1 MINQKKEHRV
11 IRECIKELKAGKL
24 PPWKLENE
32 LLSKYGVNE
41 PENFRTAAICRQ
53 RFIEEKTEEK
63 FKYITISENPF
74 KINYLCRKDK
84 FIWTL
89 DARDSFRKCSLCGS
103 KLESLDQYGPLVE
116 NYIGGSE
123 NYYSYAGRIKVKGD
137 INKEFTNLLVYGT
150 GLGPIGVTRGCFKI
164 NKLGGAIVRVSE
176 YGRAARCNGYIF
188 KSEKWRSQATDLIE
202 SSLPQ
207 IKTEMNKK
215 MVEFSGNV
223 STVEFKRVESQGDFI
238 LYVDFTADFKNFR
251 GHGDI
256 SKAVGYAKKE
266 IETRLRKAGV
276 EYELSVIAQGYDGDL
291 KPSPQNKRGR
301 YASAEIRVPRKEF
314 KRLLKVDPQKFISF
328 VKIDR
333 IGAQELGCQ
342 FYSGMGGEIIPAIY
356 RAVQVNPRSP
366 LVSSFQ
372 NIDIET
378 ENNDVVYRVE
388 LPNIEVGIA
397 SSREGLIPPVGREA
411 LRIMGVNTAREFAAA
426 VAAQVLA
433 GEFNLALEISRGKLY
448 SS

>member
-1 MINQKKEHRV
+1 MSNQKKEHRV
-11 IRECIKELKAGKL
+11 IRECIKELKAGNL

-53 RFIEEKTEEK
+53 RFIEEKTGEK
-63 FKYITISENPF
+63 FKYITISEKPF

-89 DARDSFRKCSLCGS
+89 DARDSFLKCSLCGS
-103 KLESLDQYGPLVE
+103 KVESLGQYGPLVE

-137 INKEFTNLLVYGT
+137 IEKEFTNLLVYGT
-150 GLGPIGVTRGCFKI
+150 GLGPIGVARGCFKI
-164 NKLGGAIVRVSE
+164 NKLGGAIVRVAE

-188 KSEKWRSQATDLIE
+188 RSEKWRSQAIDLIK
-202 SSLPQ
+202 SILPQ
-207 IKTEMNKK
+207 IKVEMNKK
-215 MVEFSGNV
+215 MAEFSGTA

-238 LYVDFTADFKNFR
+238 LYVDFTAGFKNFR

-256 SKAVGYAKKE
+256 SKAVGYAKNE
-266 IETRLRKAGV
+266 IEIRLRKAGI

-301 YASAEIRVPRKEF
+301 YASAEIRVPGKEF

-372 NIDIET
+372 NIYIET

-397 SSREGLIPPVGREA
+397 SSREGLIPPGGREA

>member
-1 MINQKKEHRV
+1 MLSESV
-11 IRECIKELKAGKL
+11 LKNL
-24 PPWKLENE
+24 R
-32 LLSKYGVNE
+32 

-53 RFIEEKTEEK
+53 RFIEEKTGEK
-63 FKYITISENPF
+63 FKYIAIPEKPF

-84 FIWTL
+84 FIWAL
-89 DARDSFRKCSLCGS
+89 EARDSFLKCSLCGS
-103 KLESLDQYGPLVE
+103 KLESLGQYGPLVE

-137 INKEFTNLLVYGT
+137 IEKEFTNLLAYGT

-188 KSEKWRSQATDLIE
+188 RSEKWRSQAIDLIK

-207 IKTEMNKK
+207 IKAEMNKK
-215 MVEFSGNV
+215 MAEFSGNV
-223 STVEFKRVESQGDFI
+223 STVEFKRVESRGNFI

-266 IETRLRKAGV
+266 IETRLRKAGI

-291 KPSPQNKRGR
+291 KSSPQNKRGR
-301 YASAEIRVPRKEF
+301 YASAEIRVPRTEF

-356 RAVQVNPRSP
+356 RAVHVNPRSP

-372 NIDIET
+372 NIYIET
-378 ENNDVVYRVE
+378 ENNEVVYRVE

-397 SSREGLIPPVGREA
+397 SSREGLIPPEGREA